1 MSRPAHGSNTKQQ
14 GHPLDHPEIS
24 AGWLS
29 RLFYRWTGPLL
40 RKGLTQ
46 PQVSLDDLYP
56 LLPEDRRDGR
66 ADAFLALT
74 ARQPVRPWPLTAFI

>member
-40 RKGLTQ
+40 RKG
-46 PQVSLDDLYP
+46 
-56 LLPEDRRDGR
+56 
-66 ADAFLALT
+66 
-74 ARQPVRPWPLTAFI
+74 